1 MTCAKSAK
9 AFLFAQSGA
18 YKIRTNERRF
28 SAHCLRTDHHAC
40 YRNEER
46 TAPASSRSGLWL
58 CLSEIKLAH
67 TDDEVRQ
74 EMA

>member
-1 MTCAKSAK
+1 MLASHD
-9 AFLFAQSGA
+9 FG
-18 YKIRTNERRF
+18 
-28 SAHCLRTDHHAC
+28 LRTV
-40 YRNEER
+40 
-46 TAPASSRSGLWL
+46 

>member
-1 MTCAKSAK
+1 MTDPTTLK
-9 AFLFAQSGA
+9 LVDNIGA
-18 YKIRTNERRF
+18 ARG
-28 SAHCLRTDHHAC
+28 TD
-40 YRNEER
+40 Y
-46 TAPASSRSGLWL
+46 L

>member
-1 MTCAKSAK
+1 MIQSAV
-9 AFLFAQSGA
+9 AFQADLEKLILDLQD
-18 YKIRTNERRF
+18 R
-28 SAHCLRTDHHAC
+28 AC
-40 YRNEER
+40 GV
-46 TAPASSRSGLWL
+46 ALPL

>member
-1 MTCAKSAK
+1 MSAK
-9 AFLFAQSGA
+9 LSEALN
-18 YKIRTNERRF
+18 R
-28 SAHCLRTDHHAC
+28 H
-40 YRNEER
+40 
-46 TAPASSRSGLWL
+46 L

>member
-1 MTCAKSAK
+1 MPP
-9 AFLFAQSGA
+9 
-18 YKIRTNERRF
+18 
-28 SAHCLRTDHHAC
+28 LRLMNFFID
-40 YRNEER
+40 
-46 TAPASSRSGLWL
+46 SSSGLVAAAYLNALAL

>member
-1 MTCAKSAK
+1 MTD
-9 AFLFAQSGA
+9 GA
-18 YKIRTNERRF
+18 IPADRHVGVFGFRTG
-28 SAHCLRTDHHAC
+28 ADI
-40 YRNEER
+40 
-46 TAPASSRSGLWL
+46 L

>member
-1 MTCAKSAK
+1 MREGIITIFTTARSQPKNPQMS
-9 AFLFAQSGA
+9 FLG
-18 YKIRTNERRF
+18 I
-28 SAHCLRTDHHAC
+28 C
-40 YRNEER
+40 YVL
-46 TAPASSRSGLWL
+46 SLL